1 MRRDG
6 ILFTL
11 AAVMVGVIVFAFS
24 VAYNETAKTYVADK
38 RIIELERATG
48 QCANAE
54 YNVQK
59 TFKRYAGY
67 NISQEKASLSVTGFL
82 PYNNTRF
89 QVEMNRIKNFTDGHL
104 ANTTVDLP
112 GPVPKAFA
120 SNGVNLTYEGD
131 DTLIILLPEIAD
143 NITFNAYIDRPVY
156 SNAPGNCSIPPNDP
170 LADNYLDFNV
180 TGNNGDECDR
190 ANIRLNLSNSTF
202 IGVNWRTVSY
212 NITFE
217 VSGRVINISNT
228 YDTPLSYNLT
238 VWTNESRYVLPARAD
253 ASVGSNIGSAGCGRG
268 VRLA

>member
-59 TFKRYAGY
+59 TFKRFAGF
-67 NISQEKASLSVTGFL
+67 NISQDAESLTVTGAL
-82 PYNNTRF
+82 PYNGTRY
-89 QVEMNRIKNFTDGHL
+89 QVEMNRIRNFTEGRL
-104 ANTTVDLP
+104 INTTVNAAA
-112 GPVPKAFA
+112 VPRAFS
-120 SNGVNLTYEGD
+120 SNGVNVTYNGD
-131 DTLIILLPEIAD
+131 NTLIILLPEIAD

-156 SNAPGNCSIPPNDP
+156 SNAPGNCSIPANDP
-170 LADNYLDFNV
+170 LADNHLDFNV

-190 ANIRLNLSNSTF
+190 TNIRLNLSGSTI
-202 IGVNWRTVSY
+202 IGVNRGVTSF

-217 VSGRVINISNT
+217 VTGRVINISNT
-228 YDTPLSYNLT
+228 YDTPLRYNLT
-238 VWTNESRYVLPARAD
+238 VWTNESRYVLPARLD
-253 ASVGSNIGSAGCGRG
+253 ASVGSNIGSAGCVRG